1 MFARRIEEASLNAW
15 PALHQLLYDGWI
27 IRLSNGYTKRANS
40 VTPLYPSAL
49 EVEQNIAYCERLY
62 RQQGLPPIFRLT
74 SHACP
79 PGLDEALA
87 ARGYRVMDP
96 TLVWRLDL
104 SPDALSPPSASWRQT
119 TLEEWLLTYTRLSG
133 GAPGSAPKHA
143 EILRAIA
150 LPTLYARLDGAGGEP
165 VACGLAVLEG
175 DLVGLFDLV
184 TDPAA
189 RRRGHGTALLLG
201 MLHWA
206 ASEGA
211 RHAYLQVVRDN
222 APARALYDR
231 LGFRQVYHYW
241 YRLP

>member
-1 MFARRIEEASLNAW
+1 MLAQRIEEASLNAW
-15 PALHQLLYDGWI
+15 PARQQLLYDGWI
-27 IRLSNGYTKRANS
+27 VRLANGYTKRANS
-40 VTPLYPSAL
+40 VTPLYPSVL
-49 EVEQNIAYCERLY
+49 SVEDKIAYCERLY
-62 RQQGLPPIFRLT
+62 RERELPPIFRLT
-74 SHACP
+74 SLACP

-87 ARGYRVMDP
+87 ARGYRVVDP
-96 TLVWRLDL
+96 TLVLHLDIQRGMP
-104 SPDALSPPSASWRQT
+104 SAPSASWRQT
-119 TLEEWLLTYTRLSG
+119 SLEEWLSIYTRLSG
-133 GAPGSAPKHA
+133 ARPENEARHA
-143 EILRAIA
+143 GILRAIA

-165 VACGLAVLEG
+165 VACGLAVREG

-184 TDPAA
+184 TDPAH
-189 RRRGHGTALLLG
+189 RRRGHGTTLLSG